1 MEIIFNVFL
10 FAIGYLFINSFK
22 NKLSPN
28 NISTLKKLA
37 AFHVLFGTY
46 YCFFGIGDSLGY
58 WNQAKLMSYDNF
70 LYSIKVD
77 QGTYFMYALNYYPSN
92 VLGLSYFTGT
102 MLYSLIGF
110 IGLTYFFVIA
120 VELIP
125 KNPKFKQYY
134 LFPLLFF
141 LPNLH
146 FWSCAVGK
154 DSILFFCIALFVYGL
169 MQPFRRMPMIVIGL
183 FLSYLIRPHITLF
196 LLMSFGMTYFLG
208 GKISL
213 FRRIVFF
220 GVLIGLAIAI
230 LPMVLKYAKIEE
242 ASLDGFNEFSNQK
255 VRLLSSSNTTSAV
268 DISSYPFPLKVLTFL
283 YRPFFFDINGIP
295 SIIASLENLL
305 LLLLSYKV
313 MRNKPIKVFKKAPF
327 IIQGMVYFFIIGTLT
342 FSQSLGNLGI
352 MLRMRNMFL
361 PGLLLFILWH
371 LSYIENKQEEDNLII
386 ELDNE
391 NKTNLA
397 SLEIK

>member
-1 MEIIFNVFL
+1 MEIIFNLFL
-10 FAIGYLFINSFK
+10 FVLGYLFINSFK
-22 NKLSPN
+22 NKISPN
-28 NISTLKKLA
+28 NLSTLKKLA
-37 AFHVLFGTY
+37 IFHVLFGTY
-46 YCFFGIGDSLGY
+46 YCFFGFGDSIGY
-58 WNQAKLMSYDNF
+58 WNQAKFMSYEDF
-70 LYSIKVD
+70 LYSIKED

-92 VLGLSYFTGT
+92 VLDMSYFTGT

-110 IGLTYFFVIA
+110 IGLTFFYIIA
-120 VELIP
+120 VELIQN
-125 KNPKFKQYY
+125 NPKFKEFY

-154 DSILFFCIALFVYGL
+154 DSLLFFCIAIFSYGL
-169 MQPFRRMPMIVIGL
+169 MQPFKRVPMLVIGL

-196 LLMSFGMTYFLG
+196 LLISFGMAYSH
-208 GKISL
+208 GKNISL

-230 LPMVLKYAKIEE
+230 LPMVMKYAKIEE
-242 ASLDGFNEFSNQK
+242 ASLDSFNQFSNQK
-255 VRLLSSSNTTSAV
+255 AALLSSTNTTSAV

-283 YRPFFFDINGIP
+283 YRPLFFDINGIP

-313 MRNKPIKVFKKAPF
+313 IRNNPIKAFKSAPF
-327 IIQGMVYFFIIGTLT
+327 IIQGLVYFLLIGTFT

-361 PGLLLFILWH
+361 PGLLLFFLWH
-371 LSYIENKQEEDNLII
+371 LSY
-386 ELDNE
+386 LDNIKDDE
-391 NKTNLA
+391 N
-397 SLEIK
+397 LEGELEN